1 MEQNTKPKRILTPEQ
16 LQKLANSRAKA
27 NEARRKNHEIKQF
40 EKEKIKQEREEKY
53 KAVMELKQKKE
64 EQKVVKNP
72 EPAREPDIIDEKE
85 EEEPEPEPVPVKKPP
100 PPKQFIRAKKPV
112 SRPPPEEEEKLYKNA
127 SLEMLRHHLYQQTR
141 QRLHNDLF
149 GY

>member
-72 EPAREPDIIDEKE
+72 EPAPEPDIIDDE

>member
-72 EPAREPDIIDEKE
+72 EPVPEPDIIDDE

-141 QRLHNDLF
+141 QRLYNDLF